1 MYFEKIRGQRF
12 AKKYLSNS
20 IKSNM
25 ISHAYMFEGPSG
37 VGKNTM
43 ARELAATLLEMENLF
58 NSPDYIE
65 ITPDGNSIKIAQIRK
80 LQSDILV
87 KPYKS
92 YKIYVIDEAQK
103 MTVEAQNALLKTL
116 EEPPKYAIII
126 LITNNKESLL
136 DTIKSRCEIIK
147 FTPIPLVEV
156 ADYLTQIG
164 VDKNRASLLANFSR
178 GSMQKA
184 IELSESEDFHIMRDE
199 VQKYVETF
207 LTGSMLDIMD
217 IQSSIEKY
225 KDNITNV
232 LDLLVNYFR
241 DIMMVKENVDSS
253 MIINLDRLV
262 FIKNMSTK
270 ITYSQLSKIIDI
282 IEETKIQAMD
292 IMKCFKSVCFMVSS
306 PITAECGCAG
316 SGKHYN
322 AYGSRNMP
330 GFISGR
336 CGNYGNF
343 LCCVRNSVRFGI
355 KSPRPGVWEQ
365 KGSCHG
371 NRIRLCR
378 ICFRT
383 GFIFQIKSIRLL
395 GIRNSKDRIIQNR

>member
-20 IKSNM
+20 IKLNM
-25 ISHAYMFEGPSG
+25 ISHAYMFEGPEG

-43 ARELAATLLEMENLF
+43 ARELATTLLEMENLF

-65 ITPDGNSIKIAQIRK
+65 INPTGNSIKIAQIRN

-92 YKIYVIDEAQK
+92 YKIYVINEAQK

-156 ADYLTQIG
+156 ADYLTQTG
-164 VDKNRASLLANFSR
+164 VDKKRALLLANFSR

-184 IELSESEDFHIMRDE
+184 IELSESEEFHIMRDE
-199 VQKYVETF
+199 VQKYVEIF
-207 LTGSMLDIMD
+207 LTGSMLDIID
-217 IQSSIEKY
+217 IQSSIENY
-225 KDNITNV
+225 KDNIMNV

-241 DIMMVKENVDSS
+241 DIMMVKENIDSS
-253 MIINLDRLV
+253 MIINLDRLI
-262 FIKNMSTK
+262 FIKNMSVK

-282 IEETKIQAMD
+282 IEETKNKLRSNCNFNISIQVMTLN
-292 IMKCFKSVCFMVSS
+292 IYEV
-306 PITAECGCAG
+306 
-316 SGKHYN
+316 
-322 AYGSRNMP
+322 
-330 GFISGR
+330 
-336 CGNYGNF
+336 
-343 LCCVRNSVRFGI
+343 I
-355 KSPRPGVWEQ
+355 K
-365 KGSCHG
+365 
-371 NRIRLCR
+371 
-378 ICFRT
+378 
-383 GFIFQIKSIRLL
+383 
-395 GIRNSKDRIIQNR
+395 

>member
-1 MYFEKIRGQRF
+1 MYFEKIRGQIF

-43 ARELAATLLEMENLF
+43 ARDLATTLLEMENLF

-156 ADYLTQIG
+156 ADYLTQTG

-282 IEETKIQAMD
+282 IEETKNKLRSNCNFNISIQVMTLN
-292 IMKCFKSVCFMVSS
+292 IYEV
-306 PITAECGCAG
+306 
-316 SGKHYN
+316 
-322 AYGSRNMP
+322 
-330 GFISGR
+330 
-336 CGNYGNF
+336 
-343 LCCVRNSVRFGI
+343 I
-355 KSPRPGVWEQ
+355 K
-365 KGSCHG
+365 
-371 NRIRLCR
+371 
-378 ICFRT
+378 
-383 GFIFQIKSIRLL
+383 
-395 GIRNSKDRIIQNR
+395 

>member
-43 ARELAATLLEMENLF
+43 ARELATTLLEMENLF

-217 IQSSIEKY
+217 IQNSIEKY

-282 IEETKIQAMD
+282 IEETKNKLRSNCNFNISIQVMTLN
-292 IMKCFKSVCFMVSS
+292 IYEV
-306 PITAECGCAG
+306 
-316 SGKHYN
+316 
-322 AYGSRNMP
+322 
-330 GFISGR
+330 
-336 CGNYGNF
+336 
-343 LCCVRNSVRFGI
+343 I
-355 KSPRPGVWEQ
+355 K
-365 KGSCHG
+365 
-371 NRIRLCR
+371 
-378 ICFRT
+378 
-383 GFIFQIKSIRLL
+383 
-395 GIRNSKDRIIQNR
+395 

>member
-25 ISHAYMFEGPSG
+25 ISHAYMFEGPNG
-37 VGKNTM
+37 IGKNTM
-43 ARELAATLLEMENLF
+43 ARELAATLLDMENLF

-156 ADYLTQIG
+156 ADYLTQTG

-217 IQSSIEKY
+217 IQNSIEKY

-282 IEETKIQAMD
+282 IEETKNKLRSNCNFNISIQVMTLN
-292 IMKCFKSVCFMVSS
+292 IYEV
-306 PITAECGCAG
+306 
-316 SGKHYN
+316 
-322 AYGSRNMP
+322 
-330 GFISGR
+330 
-336 CGNYGNF
+336 
-343 LCCVRNSVRFGI
+343 I
-355 KSPRPGVWEQ
+355 K
-365 KGSCHG
+365 
-371 NRIRLCR
+371 
-378 ICFRT
+378 
-383 GFIFQIKSIRLL
+383 
-395 GIRNSKDRIIQNR
+395 

>member
-156 ADYLTQIG
+156 ADYLTQTG

-241 DIMMVKENVDSS
+241 DIMMAKENVHSS

-282 IEETKIQAMD
+282 IEETKNKLRSNCNFNISIQVMTLN
-292 IMKCFKSVCFMVSS
+292 IYEV
-306 PITAECGCAG
+306 
-316 SGKHYN
+316 
-322 AYGSRNMP
+322 
-330 GFISGR
+330 
-336 CGNYGNF
+336 
-343 LCCVRNSVRFGI
+343 I
-355 KSPRPGVWEQ
+355 K
-365 KGSCHG
+365 
-371 NRIRLCR
+371 
-378 ICFRT
+378 
-383 GFIFQIKSIRLL
+383 
-395 GIRNSKDRIIQNR
+395 

>member
-43 ARELAATLLEMENLF
+43 ARDLATTLLEMENLF

-92 YKIYVIDEAQK
+92 YKIYVIDEALK

-156 ADYLTQIG
+156 ADYLTQTG

-282 IEETKIQAMD
+282 IEETKNKLRSNCNFNISIQVMTLN
-292 IMKCFKSVCFMVSS
+292 IYEV
-306 PITAECGCAG
+306 
-316 SGKHYN
+316 
-322 AYGSRNMP
+322 
-330 GFISGR
+330 
-336 CGNYGNF
+336 
-343 LCCVRNSVRFGI
+343 I
-355 KSPRPGVWEQ
+355 K
-365 KGSCHG
+365 
-371 NRIRLCR
+371 
-378 ICFRT
+378 
-383 GFIFQIKSIRLL
+383 
-395 GIRNSKDRIIQNR
+395 

>member
-156 ADYLTQIG
+156 ADYLTQTG

-232 LDLLVNYFR
+232 LDLIVNYFR

-253 MIINLDRLV
+253 IIINLDRLV

-282 IEETKIQAMD
+282 IEETKNKLRSNCNFNISIQVMTLN
-292 IMKCFKSVCFMVSS
+292 IYEV
-306 PITAECGCAG
+306 
-316 SGKHYN
+316 
-322 AYGSRNMP
+322 
-330 GFISGR
+330 
-336 CGNYGNF
+336 
-343 LCCVRNSVRFGI
+343 I
-355 KSPRPGVWEQ
+355 K
-365 KGSCHG
+365 
-371 NRIRLCR
+371 
-378 ICFRT
+378 
-383 GFIFQIKSIRLL
+383 
-395 GIRNSKDRIIQNR
+395 

>member
-1 MYFEKIRGQRF
+1 MYFDKIRGQRF

-282 IEETKIQAMD
+282 IEETKNKLRSNCNFNISIQVMTLN
-292 IMKCFKSVCFMVSS
+292 IYEV
-306 PITAECGCAG
+306 
-316 SGKHYN
+316 
-322 AYGSRNMP
+322 
-330 GFISGR
+330 
-336 CGNYGNF
+336 
-343 LCCVRNSVRFGI
+343 I
-355 KSPRPGVWEQ
+355 KW
-365 KGSCHG
+365 
-371 NRIRLCR
+371 
-378 ICFRT
+378 
-383 GFIFQIKSIRLL
+383 
-395 GIRNSKDRIIQNR
+395 

>member
-43 ARELAATLLEMENLF
+43 ARDLAAILLEMENLF

-65 ITPDGNSIKIAQIRK
+65 IKPDGNSIKIAQIRK

-156 ADYLTQIG
+156 ADYLTQTG

-199 VQKYVETF
+199 VQKYVEIF

-282 IEETKIQAMD
+282 IEETKNKLRSNCNFNISIQVMTLN
-292 IMKCFKSVCFMVSS
+292 IYEV
-306 PITAECGCAG
+306 
-316 SGKHYN
+316 
-322 AYGSRNMP
+322 
-330 GFISGR
+330 
-336 CGNYGNF
+336 
-343 LCCVRNSVRFGI
+343 I
-355 KSPRPGVWEQ
+355 K
-365 KGSCHG
+365 
-371 NRIRLCR
+371 
-378 ICFRT
+378 
-383 GFIFQIKSIRLL
+383 
-395 GIRNSKDRIIQNR
+395 

>member
-1 MYFEKIRGQRF
+1 MYFDNIIGQDF
-12 AKKYLSNS
+12 AKKYLTNS
-20 IKSNM
+20 IKKNK
-25 ISHAYMFEGPSG
+25 INHAYMFEGPSG

-43 ARELAATLLEMENLF
+43 ARELATTLLEMENLF

-156 ADYLTQIG
+156 ADYLTQTG

-282 IEETKIQAMD
+282 IEETKNKLRSNCNFNISIQVMTLN
-292 IMKCFKSVCFMVSS
+292 IYEV
-306 PITAECGCAG
+306 
-316 SGKHYN
+316 
-322 AYGSRNMP
+322 
-330 GFISGR
+330 
-336 CGNYGNF
+336 
-343 LCCVRNSVRFGI
+343 I
-355 KSPRPGVWEQ
+355 K
-365 KGSCHG
+365 
-371 NRIRLCR
+371 
-378 ICFRT
+378 
-383 GFIFQIKSIRLL
+383 
-395 GIRNSKDRIIQNR
+395 

>member
-43 ARELAATLLEMENLF
+43 ARELAATLLDMENLF

-156 ADYLTQIG
+156 ADYLTQTG

-241 DIMMVKENVDSS
+241 DIMMLKENVDSS

-282 IEETKIQAMD
+282 IEETKNKLRSNCNFNISIQVMTLN
-292 IMKCFKSVCFMVSS
+292 IYEV
-306 PITAECGCAG
+306 
-316 SGKHYN
+316 
-322 AYGSRNMP
+322 
-330 GFISGR
+330 
-336 CGNYGNF
+336 
-343 LCCVRNSVRFGI
+343 I
-355 KSPRPGVWEQ
+355 K
-365 KGSCHG
+365 
-371 NRIRLCR
+371 
-378 ICFRT
+378 
-383 GFIFQIKSIRLL
+383 
-395 GIRNSKDRIIQNR
+395 

>member
-232 LDLLVNYFR
+232 LDLLVNYLR

-282 IEETKIQAMD
+282 IEETKNKLRSNCNFNISIQVMTLN
-292 IMKCFKSVCFMVSS
+292 IYEV
-306 PITAECGCAG
+306 
-316 SGKHYN
+316 
-322 AYGSRNMP
+322 
-330 GFISGR
+330 
-336 CGNYGNF
+336 
-343 LCCVRNSVRFGI
+343 I
-355 KSPRPGVWEQ
+355 K
-365 KGSCHG
+365 
-371 NRIRLCR
+371 
-378 ICFRT
+378 
-383 GFIFQIKSIRLL
+383 
-395 GIRNSKDRIIQNR
+395 

>member
-43 ARELAATLLEMENLF
+43 ARELSTTLLEMENLF

-156 ADYLTQIG
+156 ADYLTQTG

-282 IEETKIQAMD
+282 IEETKNKLRSNCNFNISIQVMTLN
-292 IMKCFKSVCFMVSS
+292 IYEV
-306 PITAECGCAG
+306 
-316 SGKHYN
+316 
-322 AYGSRNMP
+322 
-330 GFISGR
+330 
-336 CGNYGNF
+336 
-343 LCCVRNSVRFGI
+343 I
-355 KSPRPGVWEQ
+355 K
-365 KGSCHG
+365 
-371 NRIRLCR
+371 
-378 ICFRT
+378 
-383 GFIFQIKSIRLL
+383 
-395 GIRNSKDRIIQNR
+395 

>member
-25 ISHAYMFEGPSG
+25 ISHAYMFEGPNG

-156 ADYLTQIG
+156 ADYLTQTG

-282 IEETKIQAMD
+282 IEETKNKLRSNCNFNISIQVMTLN
-292 IMKCFKSVCFMVSS
+292 IYEV
-306 PITAECGCAG
+306 
-316 SGKHYN
+316 
-322 AYGSRNMP
+322 
-330 GFISGR
+330 
-336 CGNYGNF
+336 
-343 LCCVRNSVRFGI
+343 I
-355 KSPRPGVWEQ
+355 K
-365 KGSCHG
+365 
-371 NRIRLCR
+371 
-378 ICFRT
+378 
-383 GFIFQIKSIRLL
+383 
-395 GIRNSKDRIIQNR
+395 